1 MKRMVSVG
9 MAALLIAIPVSP
21 AFAETNPATVKE
33 RAKVQASKL
42 LSVSGASGVQYA
54 IMDKGSIVLSDNAGV
69 NDKASKAPITKDTM
83 FGIGSISK
91 MHVSAA
97 AMILA
102 DANKIDIDKPLTT
115 YIKDFKMADERYK
128 KITPRMLMNHSSGLY
143 GTHLPNSS
151 LFDDN
156 DTIVHDELLN
166 KLQSEHLN
174 SNPGEFSVYVND
186 GFDLLEIM
194 IERVSGMSYTEFL
207 AKYVSTPLNLSSTKT
222 PLDQFDRERV
232 AKAYFPTMDQALPIE
247 NANTLGSG
255 GLYST
260 AEDLTKF
267 ADMLIGNRTDVLSKQ
282 SAKAMQ
288 GPEYKR
294 GIWVS
299 EKANAFNYGLGWDT
313 VRLPAFDDYGITALS
328 KGGDVATYHG
338 SLITIPEHN
347 ISMAVLSSGGSS
359 VFNLAFET
367 KVLLEY
373 LKDKGHIKEILPEK
387 TFKPSLKVN
396 MPSEMLSYAGLYG
409 TRDSTIN
416 MEIKN
421 GEIDLPAQNGGLIP
435 AQTYVYTGDGQFK
448 SKDGSVTLSFDK
460 QTNGRTYVKLNAYTN
475 NQGLGQSMM
484 VFYAYQKLD
493 SNPLQ
498 QTTKKVW
505 ENRNGKSYYR
515 VDEKITSAFYLATP
529 MIAKTISVDMDH
541 GYANGTKIVNENQ
554 AVNAIQIPIM
564 AGRDVFDLN
573 FYKEGQTEYL
583 KIDGFS
589 YINEDAVPI
598 LYDGKDSLSI
608 IIPSSGQAK
617 WYKIDEKSANRVMNV
632 KTPASGGFAVY
643 DKNGMAVNFSKVT
656 NNHSVVLPEGG
667 MIVFGGKAGDVFKI
681 ELKNK

>member
-1 MKRMVSVG
+1 MKKMVSVV
-9 MAALLIAIPVSP
+9 MTAMLITIPVTS
-21 AFAETNPATVKE
+21 AFAGTDPVTVKE
-33 RAKVQASKL
+33 RAQVLASKL

-69 NDKASKAPITKDTM
+69 YDKASKAPITKDTM
-83 FGIGSISK
+83 FGIGSVSK

-128 KITPRMLMNHSSGLY
+128 KITPRMLMNHASGLY
-143 GTHLPNSS
+143 GSHYPNSL

-156 DTIVHDELLN
+156 DTIVHDELLT
-166 KLQSEHLN
+166 KLQSEHLKA
-174 SNPGEFSVYVND
+174 NPGEFSVYCND
-186 GFDLLEIM
+186 GFGLLEIM

-222 PLDQFDRERV
+222 PRDQFDRERLT
-232 AKAYFPTMDQALPIE
+232 KIYFPTMNQALPIE
-247 NANTLGSG
+247 NVNTLGAG

-260 AEDLTKF
+260 AEDVTKF
-267 ADMLIGNRTDVLSKQ
+267 AEILMGDRTDVLSKQ

-288 GPEYKR
+288 SPEYKR
-294 GIWVS
+294 GIWVP
-299 EKANAFNYGLGWDT
+299 EKTNAFNYGLGWDT
-313 VRLPAFDDYGITALS
+313 VSLPEFDDYGITALS
-328 KGGDVATYHG
+328 KGGDTLNYHG
-338 SLITIPEHN
+338 FLIALPEHH

-359 VFNLAFET
+359 GFNGTFVT

-373 LKDKGHIKEILPEK
+373 LKDQGHIKEILPEK
-387 TFKPSLKVN
+387 TFKPALKVN
-396 MPSEMLSYAGLYG
+396 MPSELLSYAGLYG
-409 TRDSTIN
+409 TKDSTIN
-416 MEIKN
+416 IEIKD
-421 GEIDLPAQNGGLIP
+421 GEIDLPAQYGGSIP
-435 AQTYVYTGDGQFK
+435 EQTYVYTGDGQFK
-448 SKDGSVTLSFDK
+448 SKDGSATLSFDK
-460 QTNGRTYVKLNAYTN
+460 QTNGKTYVKLNAYTN
-475 NQGLGQSMM
+475 EGLGQSMM

-505 ENRNGKSYYR
+505 ENRNGKSYYA
-515 VDEKITSAFYLATP
+515 VDEKINSIFYLAAP
-529 MIAKTISVDMDH
+529 MISKKISVDMDH

-573 FYKEGQTEYL
+573 FYKEGHTEYL

-589 YINEDAVPI
+589 YINEDAVQPI
-598 LYDGKDSLSI
+598 YEGNDSFC
-608 IIPSSGQAK
+608 IIPSNGQAI

-632 KTPASGGFAVY
+632 KTPVSGGFVVY
-643 DKNGMAVNFSKVT
+643 DKNGMVVNFSKAT
-656 NNHSVVLPEGG
+656 NNHSVVLPESG

>member
-1 MKRMVSVG
+1 MKRMVSIG
-9 MAALLIAIPVSP
+9 MAALLIAIPVTP
-21 AFAETNPATVKE
+21 AFAQTNAATVKE
-33 RAKVQASKL
+33 RAQVLASKL
-42 LSVSGASGVQYA
+42 LSVTGASGVQYA

-69 NDKASKAPITKDTM
+69 NDKASKSPITKDTM

-97 AMILA
+97 TMMLA

-267 ADMLIGNRTDVLSKQ
+267 ADMLIGNRADVLSKQ

-288 GPEYKR
+288 SPEYKR

-313 VRLPAFDDYGITALS
+313 VRLTEFDDYGITALS
-328 KGGDVATYHG
+328 KGGDVVTYHG

-347 ISMAVLSSGGSS
+347 ISMAVLSSGGAS
-359 VFNLAFET
+359 VFNLPFAT
-367 KVLLEY
+367 KVLLDY

-448 SKDGSVTLSFDK
+448 SKDGSVTASFDK
-460 QTNGRTYVKLNAYTN
+460 QTNGKTYVKLNAYTN
-475 NQGLGQSMM
+475 NEGLGQSMM

-515 VDEKITSAFYLATP
+515 VDEKITSVFYLAMP
-529 MIAKTISVDMDH
+529 MLTKKLSVDMDH

-589 YINEDAVPI
+589 YIDEDAIQPI
-598 LYDGKDSLSI
+598 YEGKDSTSS
-608 IIPSSGQAK
+608 IPSNGQVR
-617 WYKIDEKSANRVMNV
+617 WYRIDEKSANRVMNV
-632 KTPASGGFAVY
+632 KTPVSGGFAVY
-643 DKNGMAVNFSKVT
+643 DKNGMSVNVSKVT
-656 NNHSVVLPEGG
+656 NNHSVVLPESG

>member
-1 MKRMVSVG
+1 MKRMVSIG
-9 MAALLIAIPVSP
+9 MAALLIAIPVTP
-21 AFAETNPATVKE
+21 ASAQTNPTTVKE
-33 RAKVQASKL
+33 RAQVLASKL
-42 LSVSGASGVQYA
+42 LSVSGASGVQYT

-69 NDKASKAPITKDTM
+69 NDKASKTPITKDTM

-97 AMILA
+97 TMMLA

-128 KITPRMLMNHSSGLY
+128 KITPRMLMNHASGLY
-143 GTHLPNSS
+143 GSHFPNSS

-247 NANTLGSG
+247 NVNTLGSG

-288 GPEYKR
+288 SPEYKR

-313 VRLPAFDDYGITALS
+313 VRLPEFDDYGITALS
-328 KGGDVATYHG
+328 KGGDVSTYHG

-359 VFNLAFET
+359 TFNLAFET
-367 KVLLEY
+367 KVLLHY
-373 LKDKGHIKEILPEK
+373 LKDKGYIKEILPEK

-421 GEIDLPAQNGGLIP
+421 GEIDLPAQFGGLIP

-448 SKDGSVTLSFDK
+448 SNDGSVTVSFDK
-460 QTNGRTYVKLNAYTN
+460 QTNGKTYVKLNAYTN

-498 QTTKKVW
+498 QTTKKAW

-529 MIAKTISVDMDH
+529 MISKTISVDMDH
-541 GYANGTKIVNENQ
+541 GFANGTKIVNENQ
-554 AVNAIQIPIM
+554 AVNTVEIPIM
-564 AGRDVFDLN
+564 MGRDVFDLN
-573 FYKEGQTEYL
+573 FYKEGHTEYL

-589 YINEDAVPI
+589 YINEDAIHPI
-598 LYDGKDSLSI
+598 GNDSSCS
-608 IIPSSGQAK
+608 IPSNGQAR
-617 WYKIDEKSANRVMNV
+617 WYKIDGKSANRVMNV
-632 KTPASGGFAVY
+632 KTPVSGGFAVY
-643 DKNGMAVNFSKVT
+643 DKNGMVVNFSKVT
-656 NNHSVVLPEGG
+656 NNHSVVLPESG

>member
-1 MKRMVSVG
+1 MKKMVSVV
-9 MAALLIAIPVSP
+9 MTAMLIAIPVTP
-21 AFAETNPATVKE
+21 AFAETNPNPVTVKE
-33 RAKVQASKL
+33 RAQVLASKL

-69 NDKASKAPITKDTM
+69 KDKASKAPITKDTM
-83 FGIGSISK
+83 FGIGSVSK

-128 KITPRMLMNHSSGLY
+128 KITPRMLMNHASGLY
-143 GTHLPNSS
+143 GSHYPNSL

-156 DTIVHDELLN
+156 DTIVHDELLT
-166 KLQSEHLN
+166 KLQSEHLKA
-174 SNPGEFSVYVND
+174 NPGEFSVYCND
-186 GFDLLEIM
+186 GFGLLEIM

-222 PLDQFDRERV
+222 PRDQFDRERLT
-232 AKAYFPTMDQALPIE
+232 KIYFPTMNQALPIE
-247 NANTLGSG
+247 NVNTLGAG

-260 AEDLTKF
+260 AEDVTKF
-267 ADMLIGNRTDVLSKQ
+267 AEILMGDRTDVLSKQ

-288 GPEYKR
+288 SPEYKR
-294 GIWVS
+294 GIWVP
-299 EKANAFNYGLGWDT
+299 EKTNAFNYGLGWDT
-313 VRLPAFDDYGITALS
+313 VSLPEFDDYGITALS
-328 KGGDVATYHG
+328 KGGDTINYHG
-338 SLITIPEHN
+338 FLIALPEHH

-359 VFNLAFET
+359 GFNGTFVT

-373 LKDKGHIKEILPEK
+373 LKDQGHIKEILPEK
-387 TFKPSLKVN
+387 TFKPALKVN
-396 MPSEMLSYAGLYG
+396 MPSEMLSYAGFYG
-409 TRDSTIN
+409 TKDSTIN
-416 MEIKN
+416 IEIKD
-421 GEIDLPAQNGGLIP
+421 GEIELPGGLIP

-460 QTNGRTYVKLNAYTN
+460 QTNGKTYVKLKAYTN
-475 NQGLGQSMM
+475 EGLGQSMM

-505 ENRNGKSYYR
+505 ENRNGKSYYS
-515 VDEKITSAFYLATP
+515 VDEKINSVFYLAAP
-529 MIAKTISVDMDH
+529 LISKKISVDMDH

-554 AVNAIQIPIM
+554 AVNAVQIPIM
-564 AGRDVFDLN
+564 MGRDLFDLN
-573 FYKEGQTEYL
+573 FYKEGHTEYL

-589 YINEDAVPI
+589 YIDEDAIQPI
-598 LYDGKDSLSI
+598 YEGNDSFC
-608 IIPSSGQAK
+608 IIPSNGQAI

-632 KTPASGGFAVY
+632 KTPVSGGFAVY
-643 DKNGMAVNFSKVT
+643 DKNGMSVNLSKVT